1 MPAEI
6 IEILHKDIL
15 PINLPP
21 IYEMRDGNGNAAGF
35 EGLFYRRGLTP
46 REYKSLPGEQL
57 EVPLVNLTRPA
68 HGYESYLPEVKDE
81 IETFVNECVS
91 ILPYAQLSIKEA
103 LTSADVFFQDR
114 GTFIKH
120 ILYSSDLT
128 EELSPVFSYVLKSQC
143 IKLKDKKRTLVI
155 LPEPVCAGTIAIK
168 EALASYGPTSEP
180 LDKTR
185 FGMMIS
191 SVYWCVNEV
200 P

>member
-21 IYEMRDGNGNAAGF
+21 IYEMRDGNGNAANF

-46 REYKSLPGEQL
+46 MEYKSLPGEQL
-57 EVPLVNLTRPA
+57 EVPLVNLTRHVYA
-68 HGYESYLPEVKDE
+68 YQAYLPEIKEEV
-81 IETFVNECVS
+81 ETFVNECVS

-103 LTSADVFFQDR
+103 LSSADIFFQDR

-120 ILYSSDLT
+120 VLYSSDLK

-143 IKLKDKKRTLVI
+143 IELKDKKRTLVI
-155 LPEPVCAGTIAIK
+155 LPEPVCAGTLAIK
-168 EALASYGPTSEP
+168 EAPASYAPISQAI
-180 LDKTR
+180 DKTR